1 MSFGH
6 PSQQSHKLAGFAKA
20 AKSPNTPAHLR
31 SHLQNLSQGGT
42 MAKGKSFP
50 MNKQRRGPMAKIA
63 KAPKLGNAS
72 MQSALPNDSDAESIE
87 PSDNS
92 SMFFGT
98 KTGKQRKSKASA
110 FYGGV

>member
-1 MSFGH
+1 
-6 PSQQSHKLAGFAKA
+6 
-20 AKSPNTPAHLR
+20 
-31 SHLQNLSQGGT
+31 

-50 MNKQRRGPMAKIA
+50 VNKQRRASPTKVAK
-63 KAPKLGNAS
+63 PKPVLN
-72 MQSALPNDSDAESIE
+72 NDSAAESIE

-98 KTGKQRKSKASA
+98 KTGKQRKSKASS